1 MASNKKIEK
10 VKYLIIGNSAGGI
23 GAVEAIRGVDK
34 TGTIAIV
41 SDEPYPVYSR
51 PLISPFLAKER
62 PMDNILYRPADF
74 YEKNNV
80 QTILGVK
87 VEKLGLDKHAVE
99 LADKT
104 RVEWQKLLLATGG
117 IPIFPRTEGS
127 DLKGVFTFTTLDDA
141 KAIDRFLSKS
151 SKKKVKAVV

>member
-1 MASNKKIEK
+1 MAKKIEK

-34 TGTIAIV
+34 TGSIAII

-51 PLISPFLAKER
+51 PLISPYLAKER

-80 QTILGVK
+80 QTI
-87 VEKLGLDKHAVE
+87 
-99 LADKT
+99 
-104 RVEWQKLLLATGG
+104 
-117 IPIFPRTEGS
+117 
-127 DLKGVFTFTTLDDA
+127 
-141 KAIDRFLSKS
+141 
-151 SKKKVKAVV
+151 